1 MMLHWITCW
10 TALTYSPV
18 FCDHRMKLLTQIG
31 HERDTIAGG
40 GKKKESLKKT
50 SGWEINTVSA
60 SLHGHGSTDSFKW
73 GSLQDKWVGGS
84 PGKTVLL
91 PPASSH
97 EISAAVCHGL
107 GERLYPLLHPNS
119 ISIPSSVCL
128 WMTHHSSQMRE
139 AALLEAH
146 EGPAA
151 GDSWLHWW
159 EAPHGSKREL
169 LVWTGSGWWRWL
181 RHELEAQQWLS
192 IPNALCSWWADLVH
206 FWALSQVILT
216 SKAAV
221 TSMEWNAVQPV
232 VFLKICHDTLNY
244 NHLISFH

>member
-107 GERLYPLLHPNS
+107 GERLYHYSTPTVSAFHPLCVYGWPIIQAKWEKLHCWRHTK
-119 ISIPSSVCL
+119 VL
-128 WMTHHSSQMRE
+128 
-139 AALLEAH
+139 
-146 EGPAA
+146 
-151 GDSWLHWW
+151 
-159 EAPHGSKREL
+159 L
-169 LVWTGSGWWRWL
+169 LVTAGCTGGKHPMAPRESCL
-181 RHELEAQQWLS
+181 FEQ
-192 IPNALCSWWADLVH
+192 
-206 FWALSQVILT
+206 
-216 SKAAV
+216 AV
-221 TSMEWNAVQPV
+221 GDGAG
-232 VFLKICHDTLNY
+232 
-244 NHLISFH
+244 